1 MKSYVPDRSVS
12 LSMTLSGFERRLS
25 KILFKF
31 TIYLNRPL
39 NILTLDVE
47 TSKTVT
53 DLNLNLGNVLIQI
66 IG

>member
-1 MKSYVPDRSVS
+1 
-12 LSMTLSGFERRLS
+12 MTLSGFERRLS

-31 TIYLNRPL
+31 TIYLTRPL